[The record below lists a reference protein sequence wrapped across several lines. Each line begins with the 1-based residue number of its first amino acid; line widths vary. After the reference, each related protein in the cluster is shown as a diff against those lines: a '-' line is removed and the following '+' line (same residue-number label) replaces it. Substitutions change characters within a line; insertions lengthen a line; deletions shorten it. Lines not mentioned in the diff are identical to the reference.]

1 MKQHTNKNIRPE
13 SKMMSEGYNP
23 FWSEGAIKP
32 PLFQTSTFEFACA
45 EDGKEFFARAYGL
58 KEADDKPMGLIYS
71 RLNNPNLEILE
82 TRLCQWDEAE
92 ACAVFSSG
100 MAGIT
105 SVIMEFTKPGD
116 FILASLP
123 IYGGTSHFLS
133 HILPKYNITPLF
145 FLPSQSE
152 EEINQLIDDAGARN
166 LLALILTETPTNP
179 TNQLVDLRMCK
190 RIANACKNGEE
201 NTLLAVDNTFM
212 GPIWQQPLQFG
223 ADLVM
228 YSATKYIGGHSDV
241 VAGAV
246 LGNNEL
252 IGRVKGHR
260 TFYGNMPSP
269 QTAWMLTR
277 SLETLKVRME
287 QQARNAEEVAKFLAK
302 HPMVEKLY
310 YLGDLQDERE
320 QDIFDSHFSSAG
332 AMIAFDIVGGEK
344 EAFQFLNALTLVKL
358 AVSLGGTE
366 SLAQHPNTMTHTD
379 MSDELKEIS
388 GVSPQLIRISIGLE
402 NANDI
407 IDDLSYAFSRIQN
420 MKSV

>member
-166 LLALILTETPTNP
+166 RLALILTETPTNP